1 MIKLGETRKEALGQ
15 WARSSVKRPPV
26 TSGSDWA
33 EQTIKE
39 FIPASWFHPVGIYKV
54 LARFWDRLPDVSG
67 KLFLTLTLDPKN
79 YADEETG
86 FNDTRNWLRKVFY
99 RLRQGVE
106 HEGKTYTID
115 APYCVKVEFHE
126 SGWVHY
132 HVIFLTRRFLP
143 KELLA
148 ELWGRGWVKVQRI
161 KNTDF
166 HYLLKYVT
174 KPDELPEWVKK
185 RKRLRVFQTSKGF
198 LEPVAERKPTMA
210 KTAAEELKP
219 KKKRASYTIDE
230 RFWRWAC
237 MAVLRQFG
245 RARTVK
251 FQIPYR
257 ELFDHLVLAA
267 ALDGRYR
274 SGGEII
280 VNQRDGLA
288 LWLKTQN
295 KLVKATS

>member
-1 MIKLGETRKEALGQ
+1 MIEIEETGRETRGQ
-15 WARSSVKRPPV
+15 RPGDSVKRPRV
-26 TSGSDWA
+26 TSGSAWA

-67 KLFLTLTLDPKN
+67 KLFLTLTLDPRN

-86 FNDTRNWLRKVFY
+86 FIDSRNWLRKVFY
-99 RLRQGVE
+99 QLRQGVE

-148 ELWGRGWVKVQRI
+148 DLWGRGWVDVKRI

-198 LEPVAERKPTMA
+198 LEPAAAMKPAMPKNAE
-210 KTAAEELKP
+210 EELKP
-219 KKKRASYTIDE
+219 KKERASYTIDE

-251 FQIPYR
+251 FQVPYR
-257 ELFDHLVLAA
+257 ELFDHLVLSA

-274 SGGEII
+274 GSGKI
-280 VNQRDGLA
+280 VVNNREGLA
-288 LWLKTQN
+288 LWLQTQK